1 MLHNI
6 MPGYFHRIRLFI
18 KIRNFFSCFT
28 LYILSLLLL
37 FNYNAAAQRTKIDSL
52 KSSLYSLHDSAR
64 IDCLNV
70 LSLGYTYLLAD
81 SARLYADNAYE
92 ESVAINYQRGI
103 IMSMN
108 NKARIEGLV
117 FRNFPL
123 QEKLCLQTI
132 GLYKN
137 LENESVL
144 TETYMNLALSLFC
157 QSYFKRSAEACAKLI
172 QLSQK
177 AGDKKE
183 LGEAT
188 AVLGSISFESG
199 HYEKSFE
206 YFNHSLEI
214 FKSINDSYNSAIVL
228 AKIGDLYRLA
238 GDDTTALNFYF
249 QSLQYPKNYSL
260 VWHPLVDLGDTYYL
274 PEQLDSSLANKEAYM
289 ETIKSLTIRSNYTTL
304 PRIRTAEMLLGSKQ
318 YDKALQ
324 LFDEELKLSRKNNDK
339 NYVMRLLLDIGR
351 NYEGKRE
358 YAKAFDY
365 SKDLLQNAARNNTR
379 QYLRD
384 GYQLMF
390 ILYGHIHNVD
400 SAYFYY
406 QQYTSMK
413 DAVALGEFSK
423 KLAIS
428 KAATEDEKKQARI
441 ELLNKEKLIN
451 QQQLQLS
458 EQQLKSES
466 FLKNILISGVLILL
480 LLGFIIFRNIRL
492 KQKNEANRHE
502 IIEQEFTLQKLES
515 ERVNN
520 EMQQQ
525 AAELKMQALRAQMN
539 PHFIFN
545 CLNSINR
552 FIITNDA
559 EMAADHLTK
568 FAKLIRIVLQ
578 QSGKPFIP
586 LEDELYCLQLYMDL
600 EALRFEV
607 PFSYEIHTNEIN
619 ISTTTI
625 PSLLLQPFVEN
636 AIWHGLQGNGNVK
649 GNITINMNLQ
659 NDTLDCKIIDNG
671 IGRPRA
677 NLFSKKNENN
687 KTSLGIKL
695 TEHRLQL
702 IDSSNRDGV
711 GVIISDVKDEH
722 GEVAGTCVD
731 IKIPVKEI

>member
-1 MLHNI
+1 M
-6 MPGYFHRIRLFI
+6 
-18 KIRNFFSCFT
+18 
-28 LYILSLLLL
+28 LLLL
-37 FNYNAAAQRTKIDSL
+37 FNYNTTAQRAKIDSL
-52 KSSLYSLHDSAR
+52 KSSLSSLHDTAR

-70 LSLGYTYLLAD
+70 LSLVYTYLMAD
-81 SARLYADNAYE
+81 SALLYADKAYE
-92 ESVAINYQRGI
+92 ESASVNYEQGI

-108 NKARIEGLV
+108 NKARIEGV
-117 FRNFPL
+117 AFRNFPL
-123 QEKLCLQTI
+123 QEKICLQTI
-132 GLYKN
+132 RLYKN
-137 LENESVL
+137 LETESGL
-144 TETYMNLALSLFC
+144 TETYMNLALSLFY
-157 QSYFKRSAEACAKLI
+157 QSNFKRSADACAKLI

-177 AGDKKE
+177 AGDKKAF
-183 LGEAT
+183 GEAI

-206 YFNHSLEI
+206 YFNHSLDV

-238 GDDTTALNFYF
+238 GDDSTALNFYF
-249 QSLQYPKNYSL
+249 QSLAYPKNSSL
-260 VWHPLVDLGDTYYL
+260 IWHPLVDLGDTYYL
-274 PEQLDSSLANKEAYM
+274 PEQLDSSLANKEEYM

-304 PRIRTAEMLLGSKQ
+304 PKIRTAEILLASKQ

-324 LFDEELKLSRKNNDK
+324 LFDEELKLSKKNNDK

-351 NYEGKRE
+351 SYEGEKK

-365 SKDLLQNAARNNTR
+365 SKDLLQNAAGSNTR

-390 ILYGHIHNVD
+390 ILYDHVHNVD
-400 SAYFYY
+400 STYFYY
-406 QQYTSMK
+406 QQYKSMK
-413 DAVALGEFSK
+413 DSVALGEFSK

-428 KAATEDEKKQARI
+428 KAAAEDGKKEARI

-451 QQQLQLS
+451 QQHLQLN

-466 FLKNILISGVLILL
+466 FLKNILISGVLVLL
-480 LLGFIIFRNIRL
+480 LFGFIIFRNIRL

-502 IIEQEFTLQKLES
+502 IIEKEFTLQKLES
-515 ERVNN
+515 ERAKS
-520 EMQQQ
+520 EMQQK
-525 AAELKMQALRAQMN
+525 AGELEMQALRAQMN

-552 FIITNDA
+552 FIIANNA

-607 PFSYEIHTNEIN
+607 PFSYEIHTNEID

-649 GNITINMNLQ
+649 GNIAINMSLQ
-659 NDTLDCKIIDNG
+659 NGILHCKIIDNG
-671 IGRPRA
+671 IGRSRA
-677 NLFSKKNENN
+677 NKLIKKSENY

-702 IDSSNRDGV
+702 IDPSKRERMG
-711 GVIISDVKDEH
+711 ITISDVRNDC
-722 GEVAGTCVD
+722 GEIAGTCVD
-731 IKIPVKEI
+731 IKIPVKEILT